1 MKLKS
6 TLLLTLTFFFL
17 MLAASVASAFV
28 GYIMGR
34 EALKVVTQPDIQ
46 SRERSADNKPVGK
59 YKGLELI
66 SEREILIDVYNRTH
80 DRESK
85 KIERQS
91 QAVKSLNLVKH
102 DSKPQTIA
110 DFTPLDSKSKGLTL
124 KVSNAR
130 YEADSLFLELNL
142 KNESARSVRFLY
154 SFIDLID
161 DRNLPLSAIPE
172 GLPSELPADGKNYRG
187 KLEIPKT
194 LLDNSKSISMTLT
207 DYPEREI
214 ELQLNNIPIVR

>member
-1 MKLKS
+1 
-6 TLLLTLTFFFL
+6 

-46 SRERSADNKPVGK
+46 SRERSTDNKPAGK
-59 YKGLELI
+59 YKGLELV

-80 DRESK
+80 GREQK
-85 KIERQS
+85 KIEQQS
-91 QAVKSLNLVKH
+91 QAVRSNKIVRH
-102 DSKPQTIA
+102 DSKPQTVA
-110 DFTPLDSKSKGLTL
+110 NFTPVDSQSKGLTL
-124 KVSNAR
+124 MVSNAR
-130 YEADSLFLELNL
+130 YEADSLLLELNL
-142 KNESARSVRFLY
+142 KNDSDRSVRFLY

-187 KLEIPKT
+187 KLEIPQT
-194 LLDNSKSISMTLT
+194 LLDNSKSVSLTLT
-207 DYPEREI
+207 DYPKREI